1 MKIYK
6 RPRGSV
12 VIVII
17 LFIAIS
23 AVMAY
28 KLAVNSALRVK
39 NANEQL
45 LKAYLS
51 EYNHALLRFYTV
63 EKKWPRDI
71 SELASKPGYLRQ
83 LSPDPFTKKTDYLL
97 IEENG
102 RKYIV
107 SASAEKSFSG
117 EAYNTLCVNAARKFV
132 RVSGGSG
139 R

>member
-1 MKIYK
+1 MKIYNK
-6 RPRGSV
+6 PRGSV

-23 AVMAY
+23 AVIAH
-28 KLAVNSALRVK
+28 KIVVNSAVRVK
-39 NANEQL
+39 SANEQL
-45 LKAYLS
+45 LKTYLG
-51 EYNHALLRFYTV
+51 EYNHALLRFYAV

-107 SASAEKSFSG
+107 SASAEKSFDG
-117 EAYNTLCVNAARKFV
+117 QAYNTLCVNAARKFV
-132 RVSGGSG
+132 RVVGGG

>member
-1 MKIYK
+1 MKIYNK
-6 RPRGSV
+6 SRGSV

-23 AVMAY
+23 AVIAH
-28 KLAVNSALRVK
+28 KIAVNSAVRVK
-39 NANEQL
+39 SANEQL
-45 LKAYLS
+45 LKAYLGQ
-51 EYNHALLRFYTV
+51 YNHALLRFYAV
-63 EKKWPRDI
+63 EKKWPSDI

-107 SASAEKSFSG
+107 SASAEKSFDG
-117 EAYNTLCVNAARKFV
+117 ETYNTLCVNAARKFV
-132 RVSGGSG
+132 RVRGGD

>member
-23 AVMAY
+23 AVMAH
-28 KLAVNSALRVK
+28 KLAVNSVLLVK

-45 LKAYLS
+45 LKAYLG
-51 EYNHALLRFYTV
+51 EYNNALLRFYTV

-107 SASAEKSFSG
+107 SASAEKSFNG

-132 RVSGGSG
+132 RVKGGSSQ
-139 R
+139 